1 MMNFYHQKMVIN
13 MKITLHFNFLI
24 FILRG
29 GMEIIDIKFTIL
41 KNEVFNMTINTD
53 KKFLTVAEVAELF
66 CCDVHQI
73 YKVINSG
80 ELRSI
85 KLGRTM
91 IATEWLE
98 DFINTQANRFNA
110 KENGVM

>member
-1 MMNFYHQKMVIN
+1 M
-13 MKITLHFNFLI
+13 
-24 FILRG
+24 ILN
-29 GMEIIDIKFTIL
+29 I
-41 KNEVFNMTINTD
+41 D

-85 KLGRTM
+85 KLGKKM
-91 IATEWLE
+91 IAVEWIE
-98 DFINTQANRFNA
+98 DFINNQSK
-110 KENGVM
+110 KESGV

>member
-1 MMNFYHQKMVIN
+1 M
-13 MKITLHFNFLI
+13 TLNI
-24 FILRG
+24 
-29 GMEIIDIKFTIL
+29 E
-41 KNEVFNMTINTD
+41 

-85 KLGRTM
+85 KLGKKM
-91 IATEWLE
+91 IAVEWIE
-98 DFINTQANRFNA
+98 DFINNQFN
-110 KENGVM
+110 KESEV

>member
-1 MMNFYHQKMVIN
+1 M
-13 MKITLHFNFLI
+13 TLNI
-24 FILRG
+24 
-29 GMEIIDIKFTIL
+29 
-41 KNEVFNMTINTD
+41 D

-85 KLGRTM
+85 KLGKKM
-91 IATEWLE
+91 IAVEWIE
-98 DFINTQANRFNA
+98 DFINNQSK
-110 KENGVM
+110 KESGV

>member
-1 MMNFYHQKMVIN
+1 M
-13 MKITLHFNFLI
+13 TLNI
-24 FILRG
+24 
-29 GMEIIDIKFTIL
+29 
-41 KNEVFNMTINTD
+41 D

-85 KLGRTM
+85 KLGKKM
-91 IATEWLE
+91 IAVEWIE
-98 DFINTQANRFNA
+98 DFINNQSN
-110 KENGVM
+110 KESEV